1 MNVFFINIFCF
12 TFQSGITVLANMVS
26 YLPNPFSC
34 ISVKF
39 WPSWNMP
46 TNRLRIKRIFSVW
59 NHLCIIWRTLVLH
72 IIHRY
77 CNETVCVIWRAS
89 AFMTPSFRNMG
100 PMVLYPQTISG
111 TFDILHWNSF
121 QSPKRNIYLEINCIL
136 QLMVSRD
143 GTLS

>member
-26 YLPNPFSC
+26 YLLNPFSC